1 MVDSDSA
8 HARESLKA
16 KRIARRVLELITA
29 ATFLLAALYWPTTN
43 PRRLILIGAVLLYFI
58 GLKFLSKWP
67 SV

>member
-1 MVDSDSA
+1 MVDSESA
-8 HARESLKA
+8 HARESHKP

-29 ATFLLAALYWPTTN
+29 AALLLAALYWPTTN
-43 PRRLILIGAVLLYFI
+43 AGRLILIGAVLPYFI